1 MNSLIL
7 GSMPHPPEPRSWL
20 RCFAFAVLTFLVFA
34 AGTAAAQGSR
44 VIVGTPTVIDGD
56 TLRMGGSRIRLFGI
70 DAPERG
76 QPCFDGRP
84 CGLLATEFLRG
95 LVSGRIL
102 RCREEDVDRFRRV
115 VATCEADGVDVAR
128 QLVRHG
134 HAIPYERFSDRYV
147 ADRQEFEFVA
157 PWDWRRLR

>member
-1 MNSLIL
+1 
-7 GSMPHPPEPRSWL
+7 MPYPPEL
-20 RCFAFAVLTFLVFA
+20 RIRLHYFAFAVFTFLVFA

-44 VIVGTPTVIDGD
+44 VIVGTPTVVDGD
-56 TLRMGGSRIRLFGI
+56 TLRLGASRIRLFGI

-84 CGLLATEFLRG
+84 LLATEFLRG

-102 RCREEDVDRFRRV
+102 RCREEDVDRYRRV

-147 ADRQEFEFVA
+147 ADRQEVAFVA

>member
-1 MNSLIL
+1 MREVVEVNWKLLAFL
-7 GSMPHPPEPRSWL
+7 GVVCLVASSFLFAPR
-20 RCFAFAVLTFLVFA
+20 AQVQGLVVGEA
-34 AGTAAAQGSR
+34 R
-44 VIVGTPTVIDGD
+44 VVDGA
-56 TLRMGGSRIRLFGI
+56 TLHIGDSRIRLFGI

-102 RCREEDVDRFRRV
+102 RCREEDVDRYRRV

-147 ADRQEFEFVA
+147 ADRQEVEFVA